1 MNQLKFKNFLKEK
14 CNINLTKEQEQV
26 VFTVNG
32 PIAVIAVPG
41 SGKTTALICRTA
53 NLILNNQVNPSRI
66 LALTFSR
73 ASADDMEIRFSKNF
87 NQIIKKKIK
96 FHTIHSFSYNVIRTY
111 ATKHNIKY
119 KIIENNISDVNK
131 NNILRNLYKKYN
143 SGDFTTDDK
152 IQEITNFI
160 GFLKNMM
167 IHPDDFENLYS
178 SKFPCGNFISIYK
191 EYENIKK
198 ENFYID
204 FDDMLELCYS
214 ILSTNSKLLQIYI
227 ENFDYIEIDE
237 SQDVSKIQHEI
248 IKLIMGKK
256 CNVCLVGDPDQAIY
270 SWRGACPETLLNF
283 KKTYNSDAIILFMS
297 QNFRS
302 TKSITNVANEFIKI
316 NKARYNLNIFTD
328 NVEGEKIS
336 LIDVE
341 NNNEQAKFIVDN
353 IKKDNNLKE
362 CAVLFR
368 NNITSLTIIDK
379 LLKAEI
385 PFYIKDP
392 PFSFFNHWILKD
404 ILTII
409 KFAFNL
415 SDINK
420 FEKIYYKIKSYTK
433 KTEIIQLHLQLRD
446 DENVFES
453 LCRTSVNE
461 HLKIRYSEFIKKFSK
476 LRELEPSKCIRF
488 IRFELNYE
496 EYIENFSKKFK
507 YNINNID
514 NILKML
520 EILCGNIK
528 NINELELEI
537 NILKDKIQNSKRFKG
552 ENVVT
557 LTTMH
562 SAKGMEFNKVFIMDF
577 VDNVIPAPIESN
589 DKQEILS
596 HIEEERRIAYVA
608 ITRAKNNVYI
618 LYPKVVTQQPSIF
631 YNEIKNIIQQDR
643 EFQTNQ
649 ITKKIIMKLSE
660 GLNIKHKSFG
670 NGCIIKKE
678 GDKISVLFE
687 DTNKVMC
694 LSSEVC
700 VKSNLINI
708 LNI

>member
-1 MNQLKFKNFLKEK
+1 MNQLKFKSFLKEK

-73 ASADDMEIRFSKNF
+73 ASADDMETRFNKNF
-87 NQIIKKKIK
+87 NQIIKQKIK
-96 FHTIHSFSYNVIRTY
+96 FYTIHSFSYNVIRNY
-111 ATKHNIKY
+111 ASKHNINY
-119 KIIENNISDVNK
+119 KIIENNISDINK

-167 IHPDDFENLYS
+167 IHSEDVEDLYS
-178 SKFPCGNFISIYK
+178 SKFPCGNFISIYN

-214 ILSTNSKLLQIYI
+214 ILSTNSKLLEMFI

-283 KKTYNSDAIILFMS
+283 NKSYNSDAKILFMS

-316 NKARYNLNIFTD
+316 NKARYNLDIFT
-328 NVEGEKIS
+328 NNAKGEQIT

-353 IKKDNNLKE
+353 IKEDNNLKE

-392 PFSFFNHWILKD
+392 PFIFFNHWILRD
-404 ILTII
+404 ILSII

-415 SDINK
+415 SDINT
-420 FEKIYYKIKSYTK
+420 FEKIYYKIKSYCK
-433 KTEIIQLHLQLRD
+433 KTEIIQLHFQLRD
-446 DENVFES
+446 DENIFES
-453 LCRTSVNE
+453 LSRTSVNE
-461 HLKIRYSEFIKKFSK
+461 HLKIRYGEFIKKFSK
-476 LRELEPSKCIRF
+476 LKELEPSKCIRF

-528 NINELELEI
+528 SINELELEI
-537 NILKDKIQNSKRFKG
+537 KTLNNKIQNSKKFKG

-557 LTTMH
+557 LTTIH
-562 SAKGMEFNKVFIMDF
+562 SAKGMEFDKVFIMDF
-577 VDNVIPAPIESN
+577 VDNVIPAPIDSN

-618 LYPKVVTQQPSIF
+618 LYPKVVNQQPSIF
-631 YNEIKNIIQQDR
+631 YNEIKNIIQQNR

-649 ITKKIIMKLSE
+649 INNKIIMQLNE
-660 GLNIKHKSFG
+660 GLNIKHKTFG
-670 NGCIIKKE
+670 NGYIIKKE
-678 GDKISVLFE
+678 NDKISVLFE

-700 VKSNLINI
+700 VKNNLIHI

>member
-1 MNQLKFKNFLKEK
+1 MNRLEFKKFLKEK

-26 VFTVNG
+26 VFTIKG

-73 ASADDMEIRFSKNF
+73 ASADDMGVRFSENF
-87 NQIIKKKIK
+87 NRIIKQKIK
-96 FHTIHSFSYNVIRTY
+96 FYTIHSFSYNVIRNY
-111 ATKHNIKY
+111 AAKHNIKY
-119 KIIENNISDVNK
+119 KIIENNLSDVNK
-131 NNILRNLYKKYN
+131 NNLLRNLYKKYN

-152 IQEITNFI
+152 IHEITTFI

-167 IHPDDFENLYS
+167 IHSENIEKLYS
-178 SKFPCGNFISIYK
+178 SKFPSGNFISIYK
-191 EYENIKK
+191 EYEDIKK

-214 ILSTNSKLLQIYI
+214 ILSTNPKLLQMYI

-248 IKLIMGKK
+248 IKLIMGKN

-270 SWRGACPETLLNF
+270 SWRGASPETLLKF
-283 KKTYNSDAIILFMS
+283 KESYNSDAKVLFMS

-302 TKSITNVANEFIKI
+302 TKSIINVANEFIKI

-328 NVEGEKIS
+328 NVKGEQIR

-341 NNNEQAKFIVDN
+341 NNNEQAKFIVNN
-353 IKKDNNLKE
+353 IKETNNLKE
-362 CAVLFR
+362 CAVFFR

-379 LLKAEI
+379 LLKEEI

-392 PFSFFNHWILKD
+392 PSIFFNHWVLRD

-409 KFAFNL
+409 RFAYNL
-415 SDINK
+415 SDINA
-420 FEKIYYKIKSYTK
+420 FETIYYKIKSYSK
-433 KTEIIQLHLQLRD
+433 KTEVIQLHSQLTD
-446 DENVFES
+446 DENIFES
-453 LCRTSVNE
+453 LSRTSVNE
-461 HLKIRYSEFIKKFSK
+461 HLKIRYSEFIKKFNK
-476 LRELEPSKCIRF
+476 LKALEPSKCIRF
-488 IRFELNYE
+488 IRFELDYE

-528 NINELELEI
+528 SINELELEI
-537 NILKDKIQNSKRFKG
+537 KALKDKIRDSKKFKG
-552 ENVVT
+552 EDAVT

-562 SAKGMEFNKVFIMDF
+562 SAKGMEFNNVYIMDF
-577 VDNVIPAPIESN
+577 VDNVIPSPIDSG
-589 DKQEILS
+589 DKQEILF

-618 LYPKVVTQQPSIF
+618 LYPKVVNQQPSIF
-631 YNEIKNIIQQDR
+631 YNEIKSIIQQDR
-643 EFQTNQ
+643 EFETN
-649 ITKKIIMKLSE
+649 
-660 GLNIKHKSFG
+660 
-670 NGCIIKKE
+670 
-678 GDKISVLFE
+678 
-687 DTNKVMC
+687 
-694 LSSEVC
+694 
-700 VKSNLINI
+700 
-708 LNI
+708 

>member
-1 MNQLKFKNFLKEK
+1 MNYLEFKNFLKEK

-26 VFTVNG
+26 IFTIDG

-53 NLILNNQVNPSRI
+53 NLILNKQVNPSRI

-73 ASADDMEIRFSKNF
+73 ASADDMGVRFSENF
-87 NQIIKKKIK
+87 NRIIKQKMK
-96 FHTIHSFSYNVIRTY
+96 FYTIHSFSYNVIRNY
-111 ATKHNIKY
+111 AAKYNIKY
-119 KIIENNISDVNK
+119 KIIENNLSDVNK

-152 IQEITNFI
+152 IQEITTFI

-167 IHPDDFENLYS
+167 IHSEDFERLYS
-178 SKFPCGNFISIYK
+178 SKFPIGNFISIYK

-198 ENFYID
+198 ENFYLD

-214 ILSTNSKLLQIYI
+214 ILSTNSKLLQMYI

-248 IKLIMGKK
+248 IKLIMGDK

-270 SWRGACPETLLNF
+270 SWRGASPETLLNF
-283 KKTYNSDAIILFMS
+283 KKSYNSDAKVLFMS

-302 TKSITNVANEFIKI
+302 TKSIVNVANEFIKI
-316 NKARYNLNIFTD
+316 NKARYNFNIFTD
-328 NVEGEKIS
+328 NVKGEQIS

-341 NNNEQAKFIVDN
+341 DNNEQAKFIVDN
-353 IKKDNNLKE
+353 IKETNNLKE

-379 LLKAEI
+379 LLKEEI

-392 PFSFFNHWILKD
+392 PSIFFNHWVLRD

-409 KFAFNL
+409 RFAYNL
-415 SDINK
+415 SDINA
-420 FEKIYYKIKSYTK
+420 FEKIYYKIKSYSK
-433 KTEIIQLHLQLRD
+433 KTEVIQLHFQLRD
-446 DENVFES
+446 DENIFES
-453 LCRTSVNE
+453 LSRTSVNE
-461 HLKIRYSEFIKKFSK
+461 HLKIRYIEFIKKFNK
-476 LRELEPSKCIRF
+476 LKELEPTKCIRF
-488 IRFELNYE
+488 IRFELDYE

-528 NINELELEI
+528 SINELELAIKE
-537 NILKDKIQNSKRFKG
+537 LKDKIRDSKKFKG
-552 ENVVT
+552 ENAVT

-562 SAKGMEFNKVFIMDF
+562 SSKGMEFNKVFIMDF
-577 VDNVIPAPIESN
+577 VDNVIPAPIDSG
-589 DKQEILS
+589 DKEEILA

-618 LYPKVVTQQPSIF
+618 LYPKVVNQQPSIF
-631 YNEIKNIIQQDR
+631 YNEIKNIIQDDR

-649 ITKKIIMKLSE
+649 INSKIIMQLNE
-660 GLNIKHKSFG
+660 GSNICHKTFG
-670 NGCIIKKE
+670 KGCIIKKM
-678 GDKISVLFE
+678 GDKISVIFE
-687 DTNKVMC
+687 HTNKVIS
-694 LSSEVC
+694 LSSKVC
-700 VKSNLINI
+700 VKNNLIKI
-708 LNI
+708 ISS